1 MKSLRAEKLHEDG
14 INMDA
19 KFLKYNAKCRFVHFR
34 FRKDKDAKYLEFLDN
49 LDNKT
54 EFIRKAIDRELER
67 EGNNHEV

>member
-1 MKSLRAEKLHEDG
+1 
-14 INMDA
+14 MDA
-19 KFLKYNAKCRFVHFR
+19 KFTKYNEKCRFVHFR

-67 EGNNHEV
+67 EVNNHGL